1 MILERYGKVIPPKKN
16 CRRVEIFQLENS
28 KNFQPL
34 WKLMKTYFMKNLRGL
49 TKVCGPA
56 RLFSFPE
63 IQKFSFENGNV
74 DLFHTND
81 PCFTSSRP
89 EVFCR
94 KGKYAANLQNNTHVS
109 GEYPQVR
116 FKT

>member
-1 MILERYGKVIPPKKN
+1 
-16 CRRVEIFQLENS
+16 
-28 KNFQPL
+28 
-34 WKLMKTYFMKNLRGL
+34 MKTYFMKNLRGL

-56 RLFSFPE
+56 RLFSFTE
-63 IQKFSFENGNV
+63 IEKFSFENGNV

-81 PCFTSSRP
+81 PCFTSILP